1 MLSSGSIPISPPAT
15 PLFQLAVEQL
25 DARSQNRLRSPKR
38 GGTCVRESRRYL
50 DELGIA
56 IVERRR
62 PIQFTP
68 NFDEPVHRWA
78 PYIQGFSASFVQSV
92 LDRYRFEYSK
102 PRVLDPFAGC
112 GTVLVNA
119 KLNGYES
126 FGVELNPLL
135 HFMADMKVNS
145 WAVDPA
151 KLVRAYD
158 NLPPDSLAA
167 EPAFLKSQRQFNHD
181 VLLNLRR
188 AKGAIDSF
196 VPIDEEETTIK
207 NLLNVAFA
215 SILTDCSN
223 LKRTPCLGYC
233 KDKKVEPNAPFT
245 LLRNAV
251 YQIADDLNWI
261 RLMHTEAL
269 HTRSQIV
276 CANSME
282 YEYCDTYDLAITS
295 PPYMNGLDYVMNYK
309 IEMAWLGFTSSH
321 KEAKAIKD
329 QLVVCDNV
337 SKGLIK
343 RFNAS
348 RRYTNSWI
356 EEIASSIAQ
365 RIQARGRYR
374 RSDMPWI
381 VRKYFDVMYRVMRN
395 VSAALA
401 PNGRF
406 VLVVGDS
413 LIADTYVPTDLIL
426 ARIGRE
432 LELSIEGI
440 ELART
445 RHSGQ
450 IRDYRLRETIVTLR
464 K

>member
-1 MLSSGSIPISPPAT
+1 MLSSNSISISPPVT
-15 PLFQLAVEQL
+15 PLFQPDVEQL
-25 DARSQNRLRSPKR
+25 DARRQNRLRSPKR
-38 GGTCVRESRRYL
+38 GGSCVADSRRYL
-50 DELGIA
+50 EELGID
-56 IVERRR
+56 IVESRR

-68 NFDEPVHRWA
+68 NFYEPVHRWA

-92 LDRYRFEYSK
+92 LDRYRLDYPK

-119 KLNGYES
+119 KLNGYDS

-135 HFMADMKVNS
+135 HFMANMKVNS
-145 WAVDPA
+145 WAVDPT
-151 KLVRAYD
+151 KLVRIYD
-158 NLPPDSLAA
+158 NLPLNSLAP
-167 EPAFLKSQRQFNHD
+167 EPTFLKSQRHFKPD

-188 AKGAIDSF
+188 VKGAIDSF
-196 VPIDEEETTIK
+196 VPANKEDTVIK
-207 NLLNVAFA
+207 NLLDVAFA
-215 SILTDCSN
+215 SILTNCSN
-223 LKRTPCLGYC
+223 LKRTPCLGYW
-233 KDKKVEPNAPFT
+233 KDKKVEPDAPFKQMH
-245 LLRNAV
+245 NAV

-261 RLMHTEAL
+261 RLMHIDVIN
-269 HTRSQIV
+269 TRSEIV

-282 YEYCDTYDLAITS
+282 YEHSDAYDIAITS

-309 IEMAWLGFTSSH
+309 IEMAWLGFASSH

-343 RFNAS
+343 RFSDSIHYSN
-348 RRYTNSWI
+348 NWI
-356 EEIASSIAQ
+356 EEIASNIEQ

-381 VRKYFDVMYRVMRN
+381 VRKYFDDLYMVMRN
-395 VSAALA
+395 VAAALA

-426 ARIGRE
+426 ARIGHE
-432 LELSIEGI
+432 LGLSIEGI

-445 RHSGQ
+445 RRSGQ